1 LKRHYPIRTASCV
14 LLGLLFF
21 TSCATREPLPNFFV
35 LTGTGTRSIRT
46 HTSGETV
53 VLVRRVEV
61 PSYLAKTSLVTM
73 MGGIEVKYAATE
85 RWAEPLDQ
93 GLSRAVAEDLSR
105 NSKIRA
111 YGFSPGAPP
120 VDHSYDV
127 WIRLER
133 FEGNDNGDVVLRAR
147 WSISSAG
154 NSSPITSRTVDIRR
168 NGWQTGDY
176 AGLVRLLSEE
186 VTEMSHQIAQAIP

>member
-1 LKRHYPIRTASCV
+1 
-14 LLGLLFF
+14 LLGLSFLIG
-21 TSCATREPLPNFFV
+21 CATREPLPNFFV
-35 LTGTGTRSIRT
+35 LTGAGPRGART
-46 HTSGETV
+46 PVAGETV
-53 VLVRRVEV
+53 VLVRLAEV
-61 PSYLAKTSLVTM
+61 PTYLAKSSLVTM
-73 MGGIEVKYAATE
+73 IGGIEVKYSATQ

-133 FEGNDNGDVVLRAR
+133 FEGNDNGEVVLRAR
-147 WSISSAG
+147 WSVSTAG
-154 NSSPITSRTVDIRR
+154 SSSPITSRTVDIRR
-168 NGWQTGDY
+168 DGWQPGDY

-186 VTEMSHQIAQAIP
+186 VTEMSRQIAQAIPGR

>member
-1 LKRHYPIRTASCV
+1 
-14 LLGLLFF
+14 LLGLLFLI
-21 TSCATREPLPNFFV
+21 SCATREPLPNFFV
-35 LTGTGTRSIRT
+35 LTGTGSRAVRAHAT
-46 HTSGETV
+46 GETV

-61 PSYLAKTSLVTM
+61 PTYLAKTSLVTM
-73 MGGIEVKYAATE
+73 VGGIEVKYAATQ

-93 GLSRAVAEDLSR
+93 GLARAVAEDLSR
-105 NSKIRA
+105 NTKIRA
-111 YGFSPGAPP
+111 YGFDPGAPP

-133 FEGNDNGDVVLRAR
+133 FEGNDNGEVVLRAR

-168 NGWQTGDY
+168 NGWQPGDY

-186 VTEMSHQIAQAIP
+186 VTEMSRQIAQAIPS